1 MSRVARA
8 KRMLAFAD
16 RMLKDSSVSVID
28 LGGTIRF
35 WDDAPRHL
43 ELTVVNLPGEIH
55 VDRSCRHSVR
65 LVEADACD
73 LSFLPDKS
81 FDIAFSNSVIEH
93 VGDEKRQD
101 AFASEARRLGRGYW
115 VQTPCTGFPIEA
127 HTGIPFWWQFPSSL
141 QKKLIAH
148 WRKSLPEWADFIEET
163 RVLSEK
169 RMRRLFPDS
178 EIYVERVVGIPKS
191 IVAYRNS

>member
-16 RMLKDSSVSVID
+16 RMLKGSSASVID
-28 LGGTIRF
+28 LGGTVSF
-35 WDDAPRHL
+35 WDNAPTHL
-43 ELTVVNLPGEIH
+43 ELTVVNLPGEIY
-55 VDRSCRHSVR
+55 VDRSCYHSVT
-65 LVEADACD
+65 LVEADACN
-73 LSFLPDKS
+73 LSFLPDRS

-93 VGDEKRQD
+93 VGNEERQA
-101 AFASEARRLGRGYW
+101 AFAAEARRLGRGYW

-127 HTGIPFWWQFPSSL
+127 HTGMPFWWQLPSSL
-141 QKKLIAH
+141 QRKLIAH

-169 RMRRLFPDS
+169 RMRHLFP
-178 EIYVERVVGIPKS
+178 RL
-191 IVAYRNS
+191 